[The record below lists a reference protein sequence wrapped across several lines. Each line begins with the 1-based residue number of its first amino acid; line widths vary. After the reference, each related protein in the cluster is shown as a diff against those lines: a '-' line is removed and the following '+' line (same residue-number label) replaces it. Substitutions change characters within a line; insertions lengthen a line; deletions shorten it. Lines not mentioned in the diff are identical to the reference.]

1 MLTGPV
7 TSRLDNQSQSLRVV
21 PNTSD
26 DVRVVWFMGPS
37 SSSWNGVSQHSL
49 IFIRALNR
57 TTGFNV
63 ETIEIPAPARSLK
76 RYWWQFVVYPR
87 LAIRASRS
95 SSMVVLYQ
103 EDLSFLVPLIRLAG
117 GKVAVFFH
125 HVQRKGQARG
135 LMERLKEFYIRVIR
149 RQVAGANLVLVES
162 EVTSTELREVVPV
175 APERILIMPCPFED
189 KYSPL
194 DEPTPRAARARSREI
209 LKERIGLDIGDAIL
223 LLNVGS
229 DETRKNNVTLFR
241 ALARMQRKDVVIV
254 RAGQPFNLA
263 NRKEC
268 TTLAS
273 ESGIRAH
280 FFDSVSDD
288 DLGYL
293 YQAADMYVSA
303 SLHEGFGRTVIE
315 AQIAGIPV
323 VASNMPVYRA
333 SMGESFLPVGDPTDP
348 DAWATQI
355 NRLATDPALA
365 DRLIERG
372 RLNVRQYFSDVL
384 CASLRDGLMKAVGA
398 DADVDAVNG
407 KHTAAN

>member
-1 MLTGPV
+1 MLTGPQS
-7 TSRLDNQSQSLRVV
+7 SRLDNQSSSLRAV
-21 PNTSD
+21 PDSSGD
-26 DVRVVWFMGPS
+26 LRVVWFMGPS

-57 TTGFNV
+57 TNGFHV
-63 ETIEIPAPARSLK
+63 ETIDIPAQPRSLK
-76 RYWWQFVVYPR
+76 RYWWQFAVYPL
-87 LAIRASRS
+87 LAIRAARS
-95 SSMVVLYQ
+95 SGMVVLYQ

-117 GKVAVFFH
+117 GKVCVFFH

-135 LMERLKEFYIRVIR
+135 VLERLKELYIRMIR
-149 RQVAGANLVLVES
+149 RQVARADLVLVES

-175 APERILIMPCPFED
+175 AAERILIMPCPFED

-194 DEPTPRAARARSREI
+194 DEPTPRAARARARAI

-241 ALARMQRKDVVIV
+241 ALARMERKDLVIV

-268 TTLAS
+268 TALAT

-280 FFDSVSDD
+280 FFDSVSDE

-333 SMGESFLPVGDPTDP
+333 SMGESFLPVSDPTDP
-348 DAWATQI
+348 DAWGTAI
-355 NRLATDPALA
+355 DRLATDPTLA
-365 DRLIERG
+365 ERLIERG
-372 RLNVRQYFSDVL
+372 SINARQYFSDVL
-384 CASLRDGLMKAVGA
+384 CVSLRDGLIKVSGA
-398 DADVDAVNG
+398 DAANG
-407 KHTAAN
+407 KYTAAN

>member
-7 TSRLDNQSQSLRVV
+7 SSRLDNPSPAHRVV
-21 PNTSD
+21 PNASGD
-26 DVRVVWFMGPS
+26 LRVVWFMGPS
-37 SSSWNGVSQHSL
+37 SSNWNGVSQHSL
-49 IFIRALNR
+49 IFIRALKR
-57 TTGFNV
+57 IAGFNV
-63 ETIEIPAPARSLK
+63 ETIEIPAQARSFK
-76 RYWWQFVVYPR
+76 RYWWQFVVYPL

-95 SSMVVLYQ
+95 SGMVVLYQ
-103 EDLSFLVPLIRLAG
+103 EDLSFLVPLVRAAG
-117 GKVAVFFH
+117 GKVCVFFH

-135 LMERLKEFYIRVIR
+135 VLERLKELYVRAIR
-149 RQVAGANLVLVES
+149 RQVARANLVLVES

-194 DEPTPRAARARSREI
+194 DEPTPGAARARAREI
-209 LKERIGLDIGDAIL
+209 LKQHLGLDIGDAIL

-241 ALARMQRKDVVIV
+241 ALARMKRNDLVIV

-268 TTLAS
+268 TTLAD

-280 FFDSVSDD
+280 FLDSVSDE

-333 SMGESFLPVGDPTDP
+333 SMGDSFLPVSDPSDP
-348 DAWATQI
+348 DAWVSAI

-372 RLNVRQYFSDVL
+372 RVNARQYFSDVL
-384 CASLRDGLMKAVGA
+384 CASLRDGLVKATGA
-398 DADVDAVNG
+398 DAANG
-407 KHTAAN
+407 KHTATK